1 MKRKRVGV
9 SFLIASVVLT
19 VILAVR
25 LVQMGRSPSE
35 VFVSTIVFLIFL
47 VIPIIGA
54 MRSLEAKE
62 LGMRS
67 ESQKRRLLVLRVIVL
82 FVVAPLLGGLIYY
95 VTYPSISLAMPLA
108 VAVLVGASIFF
119 FFVK

>member
-1 MKRKRVGV
+1 MKSKRVWV

-25 LVQMGRSPSE
+25 LVQMGRSRSE

-54 MRSLEAKE
+54 MRSLEAKK

-82 FVVAPLLGGLIYY
+82 FVVAHYWED
-95 VTYPSISLAMPLA
+95 
-108 VAVLVGASIFF
+108 
-119 FFVK
+119 